1 MDVVPKFIAAVLVGL
16 LVLLVGVMPAEGHAD
31 LESSNP
37 ADGSEIA
44 SAPAAVELT
53 FSEDVG
59 SGFVAV
65 TAPDGTTVKTSEPRI
80 DGVTMAADLAKSDQH
95 GRYTVAYRI
104 VSADGHPVAGKITFT
119 TTSGQHVTQQQEAP
133 RPKSFI
139 DRHGTLLI
147 TGLVIAMLAIALMLS
162 PLTRRRRQA

>member
-1 MDVVPKFIAAVLVGL
+1 MDVVPKFIAAFLVSFLVLV
-16 LVLLVGVMPAEGHAD
+16 VGVMPAEGHAS

-44 SAPAAVELT
+44 SAPPTVELT
-53 FSEDVG
+53 FSEDVD

-80 DGVTMAADLAKSDQH
+80 DGVTMVADLGESDQH

-104 VSADGHPVAGKITFT
+104 VSADGHPVSGEITFT
-119 TTSGQHVTQQQEAP
+119 TTTGQHVTQQEAP
-133 RPKSFI
+133 IPESFI
-139 DRHGTLLI
+139 DKHGTLLI

>member
-1 MDVVPKFIAAVLVGL
+1 MDVVPKFIVAFLVGSL
-16 LVLLVGVMPAEGHAD
+16 ALFVGMMPAEGHAS
-31 LESSNP
+31 LLSSTP
-37 ADGSEIA
+37 ADGEQIA
-44 SAPAAVELT
+44 TAPATVELT
-53 FSEDVG
+53 FSEDVD

-65 TAPDGTTVKTSEPRI
+65 TAPDGSTVKTSDPRI
-80 DGVTMAADLAKSDQH
+80 DGAEMVADLAKSDQH

-104 VSADGHPVAGKITFT
+104 VSADGHPVSGKVTFT
-119 TTSGQHVTQQQEAP
+119 TTSGQHVTQQEAP
-133 RPKSFI
+133 SPESFV